1 MLLSH
6 HVYTSLLSPL
16 PTTATSLLLSAPCCV
31 PINTMYCYI
40 PSMLVETA
48 MLQKAVVFVPQLKK
62 EQPHKLHRSLDP
74 NMSLWETHL

>member
-1 MLLSH
+1 
-6 HVYTSLLSPL
+6 
-16 PTTATSLLLSAPCCV
+16 
-31 PINTMYCYI
+31 MYCYI